1 MSIALGGLLSLGV
14 VTHPAI
20 SYSRVTEGRYLEGNE
35 LEKKE
40 KTMLS
45 LSLPP
50 FIRDR
55 VTAYIAPG

>member
-1 MSIALGGLLSLGV
+1 MDCVWVGYCLGV

-20 SYSRVTEGRYLEGNE
+20 CYSRVSEGRYLEGNE

-40 KTMLS
+40 EKTMLN
-45 LSLPP
+45 LSRSP